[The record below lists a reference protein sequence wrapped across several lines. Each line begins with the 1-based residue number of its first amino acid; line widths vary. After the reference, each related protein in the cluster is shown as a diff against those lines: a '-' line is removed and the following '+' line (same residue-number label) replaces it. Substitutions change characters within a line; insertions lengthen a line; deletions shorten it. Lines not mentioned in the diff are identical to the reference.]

1 MIRSSSRQPLARW
14 LGAVAAL
21 ATVLCVPDS
30 GSSQTAVPRETRV
43 AGAGK
48 AYRLIAHPQTP
59 VTMVERKFVADA
71 FLKKTVL
78 WAHGVVIRP
87 VDLRAD
93 SPVRKRFVEELLGR
107 TVSAVRNY
115 WQQII
120 FAGRGVPPPEL
131 DSDAAVVDFVVS
143 HPGAIGYVSDAAN
156 IGTAKILIVR

>member
-1 MIRSSSRQPLARW
+1 MIRSRQPLARW

-21 ATVLCVPDS
+21 VTVLCLSDS
-30 GSSQTAVPRETRV
+30 GSSQTAVRRETRV
-43 AGAGK
+43 AGASK

-59 VTMVERKFVADA
+59 VFTVDRRFVADA

-93 SPVRKRFVEELLGR
+93 SPVRKRFVEDVLGR
-107 TVSAVRNY
+107 TVAAVRNY

-131 DSDAAVVDFVVS
+131 DSDAAVVEFVVS

-156 IGTAKILIVR
+156 VGIAKILIVR